1 MTNHIIL
8 HINKS
13 EVANTINVDV
23 PLFIR
28 LLEFAREDA
37 TADMQLHVLAE
48 RLVKLSGPTAMTM
61 KDYDALVKG
70 LV

>member
-1 MTNHIIL
+1 MTNLIL
-8 HINKS
+8 NISKS

-37 TADMQLHVLAE
+37 TTDMQLHVLTE
-48 RLVKLSGPTAMTM
+48 RLITLSGPKAMTM